1 MSELE
6 EIKEGNGQLSIELDE
21 QIAQGVYANLA
32 IINHSAT
39 EFVVDFVSV
48 MPGMPKGKVRS
59 RVILTPE
66 HAKRLLG
73 ALTEN
78 IRHYEDAHGIIA
90 EKSDT
95 HTIPLFGITGEA

>member
-1 MSELE
+1 MNEVE
-6 EIKEGNGQLSIELDE
+6 EKEGQLSIELDDK
-21 QIAQGVYANLA
+21 IAGGVYSNLA

-73 ALTEN
+73 ALAEN
-78 IRHYEDAHGIIA
+78 IRHYEDAHGMIA

>member
-1 MSELE
+1 
-6 EIKEGNGQLSIELDE
+6 
-21 QIAQGVYANLA
+21 
-32 IINHSAT
+32 
-39 EFVVDFVSV
+39 
-48 MPGMPKGKVRS
+48 MPKGKVRS

-73 ALTEN
+73 ALAEN
-78 IRHYEDAHGIIA
+78 IRHYEDAHGMIA

>member
-1 MSELE
+1 MTNTNENNE
-6 EIKEGNGQLSIELDE
+6 RELSIELDQE
-21 QIAQGVYANLA
+21 MADGVYANLVV
-32 IINHSAT
+32 INHSSS
-39 EFVVDFVSV
+39 EFVLDFVNV

-73 ALTEN
+73 ALAEN
-78 IRHYEDAHGIIA
+78 IRHYEDAHGMIA

>member
-1 MSELE
+1 MD
-6 EIKEGNGQLSIELDE
+6 EIEKEDGQLSIELSE
-21 QIAQGVYANLA
+21 KTAQGIYSNLA
-32 IINHSAT
+32 VINHSAT

-66 HAKRLLG
+66 HAKRMLG
-73 ALTEN
+73 ALAEN
-78 IRHYEDAHGIIA
+78 IRHYEDAHGMIA